1 MPPPGRKALKSWG
14 GSPLR
19 TAVALLVG
27 RTERERGP
35 GMSHPAKHPL
45 RDRIEVDFVE
55 ADVEMA
61 FNLVDM
67 AEAEVGLGNSAL
79 ASHAIESAEDVFSDI
94 EQRLARMAAEA
105 RTSLATLAGELRREI
120 DLAKP
125 HHSRA
130 NRKAS

>member
-1 MPPPGRKALKSWG
+1 
-14 GSPLR
+14 
-19 TAVALLVG
+19 
-27 RTERERGP
+27 
-35 GMSHPAKHPL
+35 MSHPAKHPL

-67 AEAEVGLGNSAL
+67 AEAEAGLGNSAL

-94 EQRLARMAAEA
+94 EQRLARMAAETRMPLA
-105 RTSLATLAGELRREI
+105 RLAGELRREI
-120 DLAKP
+120 DLAKL